1 VRTGSSSSYR
11 NSSWDDNPDLFGL
24 QRGWDVGR
32 AFVMRAALTVLLPG
46 YQNVG
51 RDSNRD
57 VGGPFRYLSYFLS
70 FTALITLSV

>member
-1 VRTGSSSSYR
+1 
-11 NSSWDDNPDLFGL
+11 
-24 QRGWDVGR
+24 
-32 AFVMRAALTVLLPG
+32 MRAALTVLLPG

-57 VGGPFRYLSYFLS
+57 VGGPFRHFGYFLS